1 VKGWIHLSSA
11 DILVDGFERIRDE
24 VRDVVEGLSE
34 EQLAWRAD
42 KAANSIA
49 WLVWHLTRVQDD
61 HIAEVAGRPQTW
73 AAEGWAERFDLPF
86 DLEETGYGAGV
97 KDVAA
102 VRADAD
108 LLVAYHDA
116 VHAQTI
122 DYVKTIGEEDLQ
134 KVVDDRWDP
143 PVTLSVRL
151 VSVISDDLQHVGQ
164 AAFVRGLITRR

>member
-1 VKGWIHLSSA
+1 LSSA
-11 DILVDGFERIRDE
+11 DILVDGFDRILDE
-24 VRDVVEGLSE
+24 VRDVVEDLSE
-34 EQLAWRAD
+34 DQLAWRAD
-42 KAANSIA
+42 DAANSIA

-61 HIAEVAGRPQTW
+61 HVAEVAGHPQVW
-73 AAEGWAERFDLPF
+73 VADGWADRFELPF
-86 DLEETGYGAGV
+86 ELAETGYGASPKQV
-97 KDVAA
+97 EA

-108 LLVAYHDA
+108 LLVAYHEA
-116 VHAQTI
+116 VHAKTVE
-122 DYVKTIGEEDLQ
+122 YVRTIGDDDLP